1 VRRERLKRL
10 ERAIL
15 VNQDALAQALDE
27 DFGGR
32 SRAEALFS
40 EILVA
45 LNSIRHARR
54 HVARWMACRRR
65 DLGWQ
70 LQPARAYV
78 LPQPLG
84 IVGIMAPWNYPVFLT
99 TAPLAGAL
107 AAGNRAMIKPSEHA
121 PRTAALLAD
130 IFHQTFPR
138 DLVAVVNG
146 DAAAASAFA
155 SLPFDHLLFTGS
167 AGVGREVMRAA
178 SENLTPVTLELGGKS
193 PAIVAPDADL
203 RRAAEDIAY
212 GKLLNG
218 GQTCIAPDYALV
230 PAEQL
235 RAFVHAMLEAIER
248 YYPAAT
254 ANPDYTAIINQRH
267 YDRLRAC
274 LDEARAA
281 GAEVVEIGPSS
292 SAGRK
297 IAPALIIDPPDEIAV
312 MREEI
317 FGPLLPVKRYRDIN
331 DAIEYVNGRP
341 RPLALYLF
349 AQDQKLIDRVLER
362 TVSGGVCVNDTL
374 LHVAAEDLPF
384 GGVGPSGI
392 GHYHGQAGFDAF
404 SKLKPVFRRRW
415 PGLSRLLRPPYGRV
429 HEWLRRVLIR

>member
-1 VRRERLKRL
+1 VRRERLKSL
-10 ERAIL
+10 ELAIL
-15 VNQDALAQALDE
+15 DNQDALARALDE
-27 DFGGR
+27 DFSGR
-32 SRAEALFS
+32 SRMEILFS

-45 LNSIRHARR
+45 LNSIRHAHR
-54 HVARWMACRRR
+54 HVARWMARRPR
-65 DLGWQ
+65 GIGWQ

-84 IVGIMAPWNYPVFLT
+84 IIGIIAPWNYPIFLT
-99 TAPLAGAL
+99 TAPLAAAL

-130 IFHQTFPR
+130 ILHRAFPR

-146 DAAAASAFA
+146 DAAASRAFA
-155 SLPFDHLLFTGS
+155 SLSFDHLLFTGS
-167 AGVGREVMRAA
+167 ASVAREVMRAA

-193 PAIVAPDADL
+193 PAIVAPDASL
-203 RRAAEDIAY
+203 LRAAEDIAY
-212 GKLLNG
+212 GKLLNA

-230 PAEQL
+230 PAAHL
-235 RAFVHAMLEAIER
+235 RAFVHAMRIAVER
-248 YYPAAT
+248 YYPAAA

-267 YDRLRAC
+267 YDRLRAG
-274 LDEARAA
+274 LDEARAT
-281 GAEVVEIGPSS
+281 GAEVVEIGPAS

-297 IAPALIIDPPDEIAV
+297 IAPALIIDPPDEITV

-317 FGPLLPVKRYRDIN
+317 FGPLLPVKSYRDI
-331 DAIEYVNGRP
+331 DDVIAYVNGRP

-349 AQDQKLIDRVLER
+349 AQDQRLIDRVLER

>member
-1 VRRERLKRL
+1 MRRERLKRL

-84 IVGIMAPWNYPVFLT
+84 IVGILAPWNYPVFLT

-155 SLPFDHLLFTGS
+155 SLAFDHLLFTGS

-404 SKLKPVFRRRW
+404 SKLKPVFHRRW